1 MVDSTDRK
9 EKIYYLLDYEL
20 DEDFGIE
27 ELDELYNRLNYL
39 LPDNHII
46 LAIPHQCTLR
56 KIDIE

>member
-1 MVDSTDRK
+1 MVDGADRK

-20 DEDFGIE
+20 DEDFGLE
-27 ELDELYNRLNYL
+27 ELHELYSRLNHL

>member
-1 MVDSTDRK
+1 MVDGADRK

-20 DEDFGIE
+20 DEDFGLE
-27 ELDELYNRLNYL
+27 ELHELYSPLNHL